1 MGKAATKWTDKLSLW
16 ESLLALGFFYPRRS
30 SAGQARANY
39 RSCCSC
45 LLLHQI
51 SFSRQQERSETR
63 AQPEE
68 PTSTRGGQRLRSTER
83 HGGTKP
89 LSAQRDL
96 PRHRSAPKSC
106 TRCLLPT
113 AQLGYR
119 PRHQQLLCFEVRPQ
133 PRRHIASACL
143 TAVPKCCLS
152 RQGRSPC
159 LWTHFWA
166 HLLLQAKPA
175 TLLVPSAAVLCRG
188 EMRSSKNCAVSL
200 EVNSD

>member
-1 MGKAATKWTDKLSLW
+1 MDRQALPLGESAGSWLLPPPSQLSRAGTGK
-16 ESLLALGFFYPRRS
+16 LAL
-30 SAGQARANY
+30 
-39 RSCCSC
+39 
-45 LLLHQI
+45 LLLLPPAPPNLL
-51 SFSRQQERSETR
+51 QQAAREVRNTCAAR
-63 AQPEE
+63 GA
-68 PTSTRGGQRLRSTER
+68 TSTRGGQRLCSTER

-152 RQGRSPC
+152 RQGRPPC

-175 TLLVPSAAVLCRG
+175 TLPVPSAAVLCRG